1 MVYQK
6 IHANHGFI
14 YVMKGLWESDLML
27 IYTLHHS
34 APLICSAAQGFYE
47 CVKKKKRWQ
56 QQNPQNS
63 IIMQTTK
70 WMTLKKNSV

>member
-47 CVKKKKRWQ
+47 CVKKKKDD
-56 QQNPQNS
+56 NNK
-63 IIMQTTK
+63 I
-70 WMTLKKNSV
+70 LKTQSLCKQRNEWH